1 MPSGGL
7 RIPLSASWGS
17 VNLAQG
23 TWSPVT
29 GHDTPLYY
37 ATMVTAEVGPSRR
50 DGAVYTDVDG
60 CGHLKSTAVKT
71 ALSRATAVAAVSK
84 LSEGPK
90 WAAPF
95 FKPRNCRGAPQ
106 CGTARV
112 GEGKAADR
120 PRSAAPRSP
129 AQHDPLCRFWSQSD
143 RPRNAAALGYP
154 PGQSAQDLT
163 RNSMAR
169 ESSSAFTDCWRK
181 KHSYAR
187 SNLCES
193 KRPI

>member
-50 DGAVYTDVDG
+50 DGAVYTDVDR
-60 CGHLKSTAVKT
+60 CGHLKSTAVIT
-71 ALSRATAVAAVSK
+71 ALFRATAVAAVSK

-112 GEGKAADR
+112 GEGKAPIDR
-120 PRSAAPRSP
+120 DRQHPGHQPNMIPCAASGVSPTVHGTPPLWVIRLGSLPR
-129 AQHDPLCRFWSQSD
+129 
-143 RPRNAAALGYP
+143 
-154 PGQSAQDLT
+154 
-163 RNSMAR
+163 
-169 ESSSAFTDCWRK
+169 
-181 KHSYAR
+181 
-187 SNLCES
+187 
-193 KRPI
+193 I